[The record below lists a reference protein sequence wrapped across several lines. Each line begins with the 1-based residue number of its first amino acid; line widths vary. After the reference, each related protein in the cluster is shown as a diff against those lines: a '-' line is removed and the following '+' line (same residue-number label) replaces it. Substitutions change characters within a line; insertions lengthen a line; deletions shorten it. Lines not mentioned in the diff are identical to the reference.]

1 MPDLFR
7 ILTLIAALSITA
19 IGAMLGIAG
28 MATSL
33 IGRGPDMLASMTSST
48 SILFLSICLGAASA
62 WHAARSIQ
70 GHRSVDFRPRRVWP
84 LVLLFVVA
92 LVLGQTMLSLSLL
105 PALTFPLLHIGATV
119 LPALIILALA
129 GRALGNAATWR
140 NMVLH
145 MASGAF
151 LATPLAMILEAI
163 IILLIASAALLGFA
177 WQPGA
182 EDLLLRL
189 TPYLED
195 LSWLQE
201 PGRLAA
207 ILLTPAFTA
216 VAITVTAGLV
226 PLVEEAVKTIGVALV
241 AYRRPTLPQSFLWGI
256 AAGAGFAAVE
266 GLLNTTGALEAWI
279 PAVLL
284 RIGATLLHC
293 LTGGLM
299 GLAWYQIA
307 TSRNWPRGLGLYA
320 LSVAIHG
327 LWNGIAMY
335 MVLTSMKALD
345 SEALGYYAQGLAGLG
360 TIAMLLLQV
369 FLALCVAGGLAGL
382 TLYVRRRSHVSFSAS
397 AQAGPPSFRAA
408 AQVADPEE

>member
-345 SEALGYYAQGLAGLG
+345 SGALGYAQGLAGLG

-382 TLYVRRRSHVSFSAS
+382 TLYVRRRSHVPLSAS
-397 AQAGPPSFRAA
+397 AQAGPPTFRAA